1 MGESKR
7 RELAQA
13 IAVNR
18 AGSLETLGGRV
29 QVRWDE
35 RAAMTPLGQM
45 GFFIEY
51 LTVSGLFERWVE
63 SCPLNYTSPNAPS
76 KQAVLSTWLLSILA
90 GHWRYAHATALRAD
104 GVNPALLGVE
114 QTVSE
119 DALRRALKVISDN
132 DGGGWLN
139 RHMDQLV
146 QPLLPAGWILDM
158 DTTIKVLYG
167 KQEGAKVGFNPK
179 KPGRPSHTL
188 HTYLVST
195 LRLVLG
201 AEVKAGNESHANY
214 SLPGLVKIIDGLA
227 PEARPKLVRGDAGFG
242 LNPVMNELERL
253 GIPYLFKLRLT
264 ANVKRYVQKVFWAER
279 WEDAGQGWEGCEG
292 SLKLSGWEH
301 ERRVVVLRRELK
313 GEVLLKNQDQLEL
326 GFVVSEVPVKGYEYA
341 VLVTD
346 LRYEVLSI
354 AQLYRDRADAEN
366 SFDELKNQWG
376 WGGFT
381 TKDLGRCDLSA
392 KAVALIYNW
401 WSLFVRLANPQ
412 ARLEAIT
419 SRPLLL
425 SAVARRTSHAG
436 QQRVTITP
444 MHGDAGR
451 AKGMLMRVSE
461 LLQSWKAIAEQLPGK
476 PVWQLICEHLMATVA
491 HFRSPIPP
499 PLLPAPA

>member
-1 MGESKR
+1 MGEAKR

-13 IAVNR
+13 MAVSE
-18 AGSLETLGGRV
+18 AVGLETLGGRV
-29 QVRWDE
+29 QVRWDDQ
-35 RAAMTPLGQM
+35 AAMTPLGQM
-45 GFFIEY
+45 AFFIEF
-51 LTVSGLFERWVE
+51 LTVSGVFERWVE
-63 SCPLNYTSPNAPS
+63 SCPLKYTSPNAPS

-90 GHWRYAHATALRAD
+90 GHWRYAHTTALRAD

-114 QTVSE
+114 RTVSE
-119 DALRRALKVISDN
+119 DALRRALKVIAGN
-132 DGGGWLN
+132 GGAGWLKVHLD
-139 RHMDQLV
+139 RLV
-146 QPLLPAGWILDM
+146 QPLLPAGWILDI

-167 KQEGAKVGFNPK
+167 KQEGAEVGFNPK
-179 KPGRPSHTL
+179 KPGRASHTL
-188 HTYLVST
+188 HTYLVSA
-195 LRLVLG
+195 LRLVLDV
-201 AEVKAGNESHANY
+201 EVKAGNESHANY

-227 PEARPKLVRGDAGFG
+227 AQERPTLVRGDAGFG
-242 LNPVMNELERL
+242 LNPVMRELERL

-264 ANVKRYVQKVFWAER
+264 ANVKRYVEKVFWDKG

-313 GEVLLKNQDQLEL
+313 GEVLLKNADQLEL
-326 GFVVSEVPVKGYEYA
+326 GFVVSTRPVQRYEYA

-354 AQLYRDRADAEN
+354 AQLYRERADAEN

-381 TKDLGRCDLSA
+381 TRDLARCDLSA

-444 MHGDAGR
+444 MHGDAER

-476 PVWQLICEHLMATVA
+476 TLWQLICEHLMSTVA
-491 HFRSPIPP
+491 RFRSPTPP
-499 PLLPAPA
+499 DLLPAPA